1 MFDKDQFI
9 ADCRAA
15 LEGDRA
21 SRNVREV
28 VARAVSDPAQVLKG
42 LGEPKAGGIQP
53 IHRSPELTIIN
64 VLWPAHMV
72 IMPHNHSMWAA
83 IGVYDGREDNMLWR
97 RLPDDSDGRIEAAG
111 AIALS
116 TKDAQVFGPDV
127 IHSVVNP
134 DPARD
139 RRHPRLWRRFLRR
152 QAQRMGS
159 EVAAREALRHAE
171 DPAGL
176 RALAFHPRQR
186 PLHGGALEGI
196 WPTSTI
202 CSVRRWRP
210 SSPR

>member
-28 VARAVSDPAQVLKG
+28 VARSVSDPAGVLKG
-42 LGEPKAGGIQP
+42 LGELKSGGIEP

-64 VLWPAHMV
+64 VFWPPNMV
-72 IMPHNHSMWAA
+72 IMPHNHSMWAV
-83 IGVYDGREDNMLWR
+83 IGVYGGREDNMLWR
-97 RLPDDSDGRIEAAG
+97 RLPDEADGKIEAAG

-134 DPARD
+134 IPHVTGAIHVYGGDFFAAKRSEWDPESLCEKPYD
-139 RRHPRLWRRFLRR
+139 V
-152 QAQRMGS
+152 
-159 EVAAREALRHAE
+159 EKALRMFE
-171 DPAGL
+171 
-176 RALAFHPRQR
+176 R
-186 PLHGGALEGI
+186 
-196 WPTSTI
+196 
-202 CSVRRWRP
+202 
-210 SSPR
+210 

>member
-28 VARAVSDPAQVLKG
+28 MARVVSDPGAVTKG
-42 LGEPKAGGIQP
+42 LGELKPGGIEP

-64 VLWPAHMV
+64 VFWPPNMV
-72 IMPHNHSMWAA
+72 IMPHNHSMWAV
-83 IGVYDGREDNMLWR
+83 IGVYGGREDNMLWR
-97 RLPDDSDGRIEAAG
+97 RLPDDSDGKIEAAG

-134 DPARD
+134 IQRVTGAIHVYGGDFFAAKRSEWDPESLHEKPFD
-139 RRHPRLWRRFLRR
+139 M
-152 QAQRMGS
+152 QK
-159 EVAAREALRHAE
+159 ALRDFA
-171 DPAGL
+171 
-176 RALAFHPRQR
+176 R
-186 PLHGGALEGI
+186 
-196 WPTSTI
+196 
-202 CSVRRWRP
+202 
-210 SSPR
+210 